1 MRAKNRAWLAAIIL
15 IVLVAFWV
23 LFQTPRMMPKEE
35 YAPVYYSYSF
45 EKPLATESE
54 RTKNQIFK
62 EIETALGKEDL
73 FGVKVTIPTKNEL
86 KVRVDLLRPEDI
98 PATQEK
104 VTKVLQEVLRD
115 EDGRPRFGAMKPG
128 EITDDFPPR
137 PIFRLGRLAFYPLQ
151 AQIKRGLDLQGGTHL
166 VLQVRQQNTLLEY
179 QLAPTPEA
187 VAEVLKKEAPGT
199 SKAEENAPKPDRSAA
214 PKAEPEAKPEKEKEA
229 APPDEKPAAEEE
241 SSEKKETASPKGSGS
256 TSSEKEAAPAE
267 KKKLGRE
274 ELDQLVAEVEKEV
287 RHLLIQEGLGHVVRN
302 NQVVEEYPVDVIG
315 GNIVQIRTQ
324 SKGEE
329 QRKVQAQRLL
339 GALHKRFPAVELI
352 SQRTLELPPDPVHE
366 VREIIRRRIDKLGI
380 AEPLIQRQGQDRII
394 VEMPGI
400 KDPEEAIAMLGTTA
414 QLEFR
419 KVPEKYRP
427 EVKRGPEGRE
437 ATIFLDKDGTE
448 VPTEVV
454 FHEGEQVL
462 YGTDLKAGSAV
473 VGFDQFQKPTVN
485 LALTDEGA
493 RKFDEFAKKNYHKY
507 LAIYLDRECI
517 SAPRMEARHF
527 GGKVQISGGFESVEE
542 ANELKILLNAGALPV
557 PVDVVEQRTVSAT
570 LGADSVKRSYLSG
583 FCGLLAVALVMITFY
598 RLPGV
603 IASGALLIYCLL
615 VLAAMAGLHA
625 TLTLPGIFG
634 FILSIGMA
642 VDANVI
648 IFERFK
654 EELRSGKTLRSA
666 IQAGF
671 ERAWAAI
678 LDGNVTTLL
687 IAAVLYL
694 MGTGPIK
701 GFAVTLFLG
710 NVISLFSAV
719 TVTRLLMNLAASTRL
734 GNRREMYGV

>member
-1 MRAKNRAWLAAIIL
+1 
-15 IVLVAFWV
+15 
-23 LFQTPRMMPKEE
+23 
-35 YAPVYYSYSF
+35 
-45 EKPLATESE
+45 
-54 RTKNQIFK
+54 
-62 EIETALGKEDL
+62 
-73 FGVKVTIPTKNEL
+73 
-86 KVRVDLLRPEDI
+86 
-98 PATQEK
+98 
-104 VTKVLQEVLRD
+104 
-115 EDGRPRFGAMKPG
+115 
-128 EITDDFPPR
+128 
-137 PIFRLGRLAFYPLQ
+137 
-151 AQIKRGLDLQGGTHL
+151 
-166 VLQVRQQNTLLEY
+166 
-179 QLAPTPEA
+179 
-187 VAEVLKKEAPGT
+187 
-199 SKAEENAPKPDRSAA
+199 
-214 PKAEPEAKPEKEKEA
+214 
-229 APPDEKPAAEEE
+229 
-241 SSEKKETASPKGSGS
+241 
-256 TSSEKEAAPAE
+256 
-267 KKKLGRE
+267 
-274 ELDQLVAEVEKEV
+274 VEKEV
-287 RHLLIQEGLGHVVRN
+287 RHLLIQEGLGHVVQN